1 MINLNYVPCQPGC
14 YLFKDKAGIIIYVGK
29 AANLKKRVVSYFSGE
44 QSPKTKML
52 VRNIDHAEYIVVDN
66 ETEALL
72 LENKL
77 IKQHSPKYN
86 ISLKDAKTFA
96 YILLT
101 REKFPRI
108 TTTRKIGKKG
118 RYFGPYVDGTVRQEV
133 MRLAIQLFKLRVCKS
148 LPKKAC
154 LNYHIGLCTAP
165 CIFNVGEQEYA
176 TQVNKAMSFLEGK
189 TKNVLEVLHSEMNLA
204 SKQLKFEIALQ
215 KKRQILAIE
224 HLTERQKVD
233 VQKQFDQDVLAL
245 IENPD
250 YATVLLLSIQKGV
263 LRSKKEFR
271 FDAQEDVLCS
281 FIKMYYSQNPIP
293 KEIIVNQACWTNEL
307 ELHSIKEYLVQLK
320 GSPVDLTLPERGEKL
335 ALVHLAEKNAQLSS
349 ENVLLKELQ
358 EKLNLPELP
367 TVIECFDISN
377 LGSDYI
383 VAAMTQW
390 VNGNPNKRA
399 YRKFK
404 IRSVQGKNDDFASM
418 REVVFRR
425 YARLQK
431 EIMQNKEK
439 KQEQKQERKKEQNQD
454 QNSESNQ
461 LPQLIIIDG
470 GKGQLD
476 AALSSLQRLGLQIP
490 IVGLAKEREELYL
503 PGEATPLQFN
513 PTSQM
518 MLLVR
523 GIRDSVHNFVLSYNR
538 KRREMRLRDEAKSSS
553 TNQAKE

>member
-1 MINLNYVPCQPGC
+1 MIDTSTIPSQPGC
-14 YLFKDKAGIIIYVGK
+14 YLFKDKAGTIIYVGK
-29 AANLKKRVVSYFSGE
+29 AANLKKRVMSYFSGE
-44 QSPKTKML
+44 QSPKTQML

-77 IKQHSPKYN
+77 IKQHAPKYN

-108 TTTRKIGKKG
+108 MTTRKIGKKG
-118 RYFGPYVDGTVRQEV
+118 RYFGPYVDGSVRQEV

-165 CIFNVGEQEYA
+165 CIFNIGEQEYA
-176 TQVNKAMSFLEGK
+176 TQVHRAISFLEGK
-189 TKNVLEVLHSEMNLA
+189 TKDILEVLHSEMNRA
-204 SKQLKFEIALQ
+204 ANKLKFEIALQ

-233 VQKQFDQDVLAL
+233 VQKQFDQDILAL

-250 YATVLLLSIQKGV
+250 YATILLLSIQKGV

-271 FDAQEDVLCS
+271 FDVEEDVLCS

-293 KEIIVNQACWTNEL
+293 KEIIVNHACWTNEL
-307 ELHSIKEYLVQLK
+307 ELSSIKEYLMQLK
-320 GSPVDLTLPERGEKL
+320 GSAVDLTLPERGEKL

-349 ENVLLKELQ
+349 ENVVLKELQ

-367 TVIECFDISN
+367 AVIECFDISN

-390 VNGNPNKRA
+390 VNAKPNKRA

-404 IRSVQGKNDDFASM
+404 IRSVQGKNDDVASM

-425 YARLQK
+425 YSRSQK
-431 EIMQNKEK
+431 EIMEN
-439 KQEQKQERKKEQNQD
+439 KEQNAEQK
-454 QNSESNQ
+454 NESNQ

-476 AALSSLQRLGLQIP
+476 AALSSLQSLGLQIP
-490 IVGLAKEREELYL
+490 IVGLAKEHEELYL
-503 PGEATPLQFN
+503 PGEITPLQFN
-513 PTSQM
+513 PTSNM

-538 KRREMRLRDEAKSSS
+538 KRREMRLRDEAKISDG
-553 TNQAKE
+553 NQTRK